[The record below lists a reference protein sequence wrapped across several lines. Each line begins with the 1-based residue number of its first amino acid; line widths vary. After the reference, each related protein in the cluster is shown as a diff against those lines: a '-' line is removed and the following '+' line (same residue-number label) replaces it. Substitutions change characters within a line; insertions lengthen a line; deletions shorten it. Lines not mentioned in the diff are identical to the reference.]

1 MNKGMNI
8 LYQVHNNLYV
18 NLTNR
23 CPCACTFCLRQTMD
37 SVAADDA
44 TLWLE
49 HEPEVKEV
57 IAEFDKFDMSVYD
70 EVVFCG
76 YGEPTERLDVLL
88 SVAKYVKEHFHKPIR
103 INTNG
108 LANLIWEKDVTP
120 ELKGLIDTVSISLN
134 TPTAERYQ
142 EVTQPCF
149 ENAFP
154 DMLAFAEKAKKL
166 FSSVQFS
173 VVSIISQEEIDAS
186 QKLADEMGIPLKV
199 RIYS

>member
-49 HEPEVKEV
+49 HEPEVEEV
-57 IAEFDKFDMSVYD
+57 IAGFDKFDMSVYD

-76 YGEPTERLDVLL
+76 YGEQTERLDVLL

-108 LANLIWEKDVTP
+108 LANLIWEKDVTRRMHSVIMNWYAADSVRN
-120 ELKGLIDTVSISLN
+120 LLTRCLHL
-134 TPTAERYQ
+134 Q
-142 EVTQPCF
+142 
-149 ENAFP
+149 
-154 DMLAFAEKAKKL
+154 KKQQSMYHMWCL
-166 FSSVQFS
+166 QLS
-173 VVSIISQEEIDAS
+173 
-186 QKLADEMGIPLKV
+186 K
-199 RIYS
+199 RH